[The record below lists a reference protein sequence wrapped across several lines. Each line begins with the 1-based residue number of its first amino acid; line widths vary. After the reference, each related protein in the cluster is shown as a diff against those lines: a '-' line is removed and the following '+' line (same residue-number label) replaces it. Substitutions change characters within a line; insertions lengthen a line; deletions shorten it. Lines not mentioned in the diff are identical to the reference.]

1 MRDFASAMYE
11 RASSFGRDVFLYIAS
26 GTVFVLV
33 CLICTVP
40 LCRWIP
46 LDSAEFAKWESTVT
60 DAGVQLAALFVAAIV
75 LFCLGHLLF
84 CVGFWIRNKI
94 ILPCNSCW
102 DKAWHCVLTCLCCC
116 RSELEKNKSAR
127 QKVDDTICRFD
138 CSHLTIDDMRD
149 VHVVLEM
156 VVFEKRRQLHAN
168 YVERYN
174 TLWHLRLG
182 LAASLLCAGV
192 IGLAIGF
199 SLGNCSVLTVCVA
212 VGAILGGLVLMHQH
226 LVTNTNFLH
235 RIVVAFKIVQQ
246 EEQQPD
252 GQRQ

>member
-1 MRDFASAMYE
+1 MYDFAGAMYE
-11 RASSFGRDVFLYIAS
+11 RASSFGRDVFHHIVS
-26 GTVFVLV
+26 GTVFLLV
-33 CLICTVP
+33 CSVP
-40 LCRWIP
+40 LWPRIR
-46 LDSAEFAKWESTVT
+46 LDSPELSKWESTVT
-60 DAGVQLAALFVAAIV
+60 DAGVQLAALFVAATV
-75 LFCLGHLLF
+75 LFCLGHLLS

-102 DKAWHCVLTCLCCC
+102 DKAWHRVLTGLCC
-116 RSELEKNKSAR
+116 RSELEKNEKTR
-127 QKVDDTICRFD
+127 QEIDTICKSD
-138 CSHLTIDDMRD
+138 CSHLTVDDKRD
-149 VHVVLEM
+149 VHVGLEM

-192 IGLAIGF
+192 IGSAIGF
-199 SLGNCSVLTVCVA
+199 CWGNCPLLTVCVA
-212 VGAILGGLVLMHQH
+212 VAAISGGLVLMRQH